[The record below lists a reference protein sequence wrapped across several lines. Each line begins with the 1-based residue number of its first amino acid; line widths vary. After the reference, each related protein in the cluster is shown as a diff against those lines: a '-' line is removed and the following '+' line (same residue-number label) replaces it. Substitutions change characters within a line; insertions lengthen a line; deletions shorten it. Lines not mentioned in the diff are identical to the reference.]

1 MEKRGM
7 LYEGKAKRIFETD
20 EQDILWIEY
29 KDEATAF
36 NGEKKDTIIGKGRL
50 NNEITSIIFE
60 RLREKGIENH
70 WVKRLSETEQLVK
83 RVTII
88 PLEVVVRNIIAG
100 SLSKRLGMDEGTVMD
115 TPIVE
120 FYYKNDDLGDPL
132 VTADHIQVLNIATP
146 EQLEAMREKGLQ
158 VYEVLKEVFA
168 TINIRLVDFKLEFG
182 MTNDG
187 ELLLADEVSPDTCR
201 LWDKDT
207 NQKFD
212 KDVYRRNLGNLQDGY
227 QEILNRLGGTSCT
240 K

>member
-1 MEKRGM
+1 M

-20 EQDILWIEY
+20 EKDILWIEY

-60 RLREKGIENH
+60 KLQEKGIENH
-70 WVKRLSETEQLVK
+70 WVNRLSETEQLVK
-83 RVTII
+83 KVTII

-100 SLSKRLGMDEGTVMD
+100 SLSKRLGIDEGTVMED
-115 TPIVE
+115 PIVE
-120 FYYKNDDLGDPL
+120 FYYKDDDLGDPL
-132 VTADHIQVLNIATP
+132 VTEDHIRVLNIATK
-146 EQLEAMREKGLQ
+146 EQQEIMREKCLQ
-158 VYEVLKEVFA
+158 VNEVLKEVFA
-168 TINIRLVDFKLEFG
+168 KINVLLVDFKLEFG

-227 QEILNRLGGTSCT
+227 QEILNRLGGSSCT

>member
-1 MEKRGM
+1 M

>member
-1 MEKRGM
+1 M

-60 RLREKGIENH
+60 RLKEKGIENH

-83 RVTII
+83 KVTIV
-88 PLEVVVRNIIAG
+88 PLEVVVRNIMAG

-120 FYYKNDDLGDPL
+120 FYYKDDDLGDPL
-132 VTADHIQVLNIATP
+132 VTEDHIQVLQIATP
-146 EQLEAMREKGLQ
+146 EQLEVMREKGLQ
-158 VYEVLKEVFA
+158 VNEVLKEVFA
-168 TINIRLVDFKLEFG
+168 TINVRLVDFKLEFG

-227 QEILNRLGGTSCT
+227 QEILNRLGGSSCT